1 MSADTRS
8 RARWNAELN
17 ALKEAAEE
25 ERRRLIA
32 EGMARH
38 ATVVAEQE
46 ARRAAMPDPMP
57 GRLADGTRVWLH
69 YEPLR
74 WERHP

>member
-1 MSADTRS
+1 MSAFDALYHER
-8 RARWNAELN
+8 
-17 ALKEAAEE
+17 LKELRQPKKTHSERTKAAFAHRNLE
-25 ERRRLIA
+25 
-32 EGMARH
+32 
-38 ATVVAEQE
+38 AEQRE
-46 ARRAAMPDPMP
+46 AAKAFQPAPMP